1 MRVHSTKFWM
11 HGLLA
16 LAVLCGSQAA
26 LAQPGKLELRNLD
39 KLAEKAA
46 EVNDVTLD
54 GALLQLASVV
64 LQKSDDPDAT
74 QVRELIKDLKGI
86 YVKNFE
92 FDEPGQY
99 SQADVQAI
107 RAQLTGP
114 GWQRVVESRSKRDRE
129 HDEIYLLKEGNNI
142 TGVTILVAEAKELT
156 VVNIVGKIDFQKLG
170 ELGGHFG
177 IPDGINDH
185 AKKPKQKP
193 SATPATKTG
202 PGDKKDSGNDQE

>member
-177 IPDGINDH
+177 IPEEINDRP
-185 AKKPKQKP
+185 KKPKQKP
-193 SATPATKTG
+193 TATPAAKPG
-202 PGDKKDSGNDQE
+202 PSDKKDSGNDEE

>member
-1 MRVHSTKFWM
+1 MKVHSTKFWM

-16 LAVLCGSQAA
+16 LVLLCGSQGA

-54 GALLQLASVV
+54 GALLQLASTV
-64 LQKSDDPDAT
+64 LQKSNDPDAA
-74 QVRELIKDLKGI
+74 QVKDLIKDLKGI

-156 VVNIVGKIDFQKLG
+156 VVNIVGKIDFEKLG

-177 IPDGINDH
+177 IPDEISDR
-185 AKKPKQKP
+185 PRKQKP
-193 SATPATKTG
+193 KPATSPVADKGTE
-202 PGDKKDSGNDQE
+202 KKDLPNEKK

>member
-11 HGLLA
+11 HSLLA
-16 LAVLCGSQAA
+16 LVLLCGSQAA

-92 FDEPGQY
+92 FDEPNQY

-114 GWQRVVESRSKRDRE
+114 GWQRVVESRSKRDKE
-129 HDEIYLLKEGNNI
+129 HDEIYLLKQGNDI

-156 VVNIVGKIDFQKLG
+156 VVNIVGKIDFEKLG

-177 IPDGINDH
+177 IPDEINDH
-185 AKKPKQKP
+185 AKKPRAKP
-193 SATPATKTG
+193 SATPTAK
-202 PGDKKDSGNDQE
+202 PSQGDKKDSGNEEE

>member
-1 MRVHSTKFWM
+1 MRAHLTRLWM

-16 LAVLCGSQAA
+16 LVLLCASHAA
-26 LAQPGKLELRNLD
+26 AAQPGRLELRNLD

-54 GALLQLASVV
+54 GALLKLAVTV
-64 LQKSDDPDAT
+64 LDKSNDPDAA
-74 QVRELIKDLKGI
+74 QVKDLIKDLTGI

-92 FDEPGQY
+92 FDEAGQY

-107 RAQLTGP
+107 RAQLTAP

-129 HDEIYLLKEGNNI
+129 QDEIYLLKNGDKI
-142 TGVTILVAEAKELT
+142 TGVTILVAEARELT
-156 VVNIVGKIDFQKLG
+156 VVNIVGKIDFEKLG

-177 IPDGINDH
+177 IPDEISDRPPKH
-185 AKKPKQKP
+185 KSKPNA
-193 SATPATKTG
+193 SPAADKT
-202 PGDKKDSGNDQE
+202 GDKKDTSNEKK